1 MVPEERLRRAA
12 ALVAAP
18 NVADPAG
25 LWLPTQVPLERSFG
39 SWRIGA
45 LYLLSG
51 IFGTM
56 VSVIFLP
63 EVLSVGASASVFGL
77 IGACWADVALNFC
90 ARGTLRGAKG
100 HACSLLLSTLINVCI
115 GLTPFIDN
123 FMHMGGLVA
132 GLVIGGMHALL
143 QETP

>member
-1 MVPEERLRRAA
+1 MGPQERLRRAA

-77 IGACWADVALNFC
+77 IGA
-90 ARGTLRGAKG
+90 
-100 HACSLLLSTLINVCI
+100 
-115 GLTPFIDN
+115 LTPN
-123 FMHMGGLVA
+123 
-132 GLVIGGMHALL
+132 
-143 QETP
+143 P